1 MGLPTDSTA
10 LGHHRFAVAGEKYVR
25 ALAEA
30 AEVTPVVLP
39 SLQPPLPAS
48 DWLLG
53 LDGLL
58 LTGAVS
64 NIEPQHYEGGRSWPG
79 NPHDPA
85 RDANAFALLHEA
97 LALDL
102 PVLAIC
108 RGFQELNVALG
119 GTLHPQVHA
128 VPGLA
133 DHRDDPQAPVDVQYG
148 PAHAVTLAADGWLA
162 QWHGSGRAQVNS
174 VHGQGIARL
183 AQGLQVEAMADDGL
197 VEAARS
203 LHHGFVLG
211 VQWHPEWRVTQ
222 TPFYHAIFRAFGR
235 LPAAPTEP
243 TGFPM
248 SSRTRPR
255 KTATPP
261 HRRKAACCAG

>member
-1 MGLPTDSTA
+1 M
-10 LGHHRFAVAGEKYVR
+10 R

-85 RDANAFALLHEA
+85 RDANAFALLREA
-97 LALDL
+97 LSLDL

-119 GTLHPQVHA
+119 GSLHPQLHA

-133 DHRDDPQAPVDVQYG
+133 DHREDPQAPVEVQYG
-148 PAHAVTLAADGWLA
+148 AAHAVTLAADGWLA
-162 QWHGSGRAQVNS
+162 QWHGSDRVQVNS
-174 VHGQGIARL
+174 VHGRGIARL
-183 AQGLQVEAMADDGL
+183 ARGLQVEARADDGL

-211 VQWHPEWRVTQ
+211 VQWHPGGASCRRRSITLFSVHSAKLAGSTNRTDWIPDEFPNAPAQ
-222 TPFYHAIFRAFGR
+222 DGHAARTAGKH
-235 LPAAPTEP
+235 PAALAE
-243 TGFPM
+243 G
-248 SSRTRPR
+248 
-255 KTATPP
+255 AAH
-261 HRRKAACCAG
+261 HRS

>member
-1 MGLPTDSTA
+1 MRRLPWVGLPTDSTV

-39 SLQPPLPAS
+39 SLQPPLPAGE
-48 DWLLG
+48 WLQG

-85 RDANAFALLHEA
+85 RDANAFGLLREA

-119 GTLHPQVHA
+119 GSLHPQVHA

-133 DHRDDPQAPVDVQYG
+133 DHREDPQAPVEVQYG
-148 PAHAVTLAADGWLA
+148 PAHTVTLAADGWLA

-174 VHGQGIARL
+174 VHGQGVARL
-183 AQGLQVEAMADDGL
+183 AQGLQVEAVADDGL

-203 LHHGFVLG
+203 LHHRFVLG
-211 VQWHPEWRVTQ
+211 VQWHPEWRAMQ
-222 TPFYHAIFRAFGR
+222 APFYHAIFRAFGQACRQHQQNR
-235 LPAAPTEP
+235 LD
-243 TGFPM
+243 
-248 SSRTRPR
+248 SR
-255 KTATPP
+255 
-261 HRRKAACCAG
+261 

>member
-1 MGLPTDSTA
+1 MRRLPWVGLPTDSTV

-48 DWLLG
+48 DWLVG

-64 NIEPQHYEGGRSWPG
+64 NIEPQHYDGGRSWPG

-119 GTLHPQVHA
+119 GSLHPQVHA
-128 VPGLA
+128 LPGLA
-133 DHRDDPQAPVDVQYG
+133 DHREDPQAPVEVQYG
-148 PAHAVTLAADGWLA
+148 PAHAVTLAADGWLSR
-162 QWHGSGRAQVNS
+162 W
-174 VHGQGIARL
+174 QGA
-183 AQGLQVEAMADDGL
+183 
-197 VEAARS
+197 
-203 LHHGFVLG
+203 
-211 VQWHPEWRVTQ
+211 
-222 TPFYHAIFRAFGR
+222 
-235 LPAAPTEP
+235 
-243 TGFPM
+243 
-248 SSRTRPR
+248 
-255 KTATPP
+255 TAC
-261 HRRKAACCAG
+261 R